1 MRNGRSFP
9 ERPLR
14 KTFAKDLF
22 IMEDVQSQ
30 TDDRELPI
38 DMVGVTG
45 LRYPI
50 AVRDK
55 ARQRQKTVAE
65 ISLSVSLP
73 HHFKGTHMS
82 RFIEVVHEH
91 RDHIDMETLP
101 DILAALRQRLE
112 AERARI
118 EIRFPY
124 FFERTA
130 PASGQRS
137 LMSYD
142 CRYTAEI
149 NGEGDDFKVGVTVPV
164 TTLCP
169 CSKAISDYGAHNQRG
184 YVDIEVRAKR
194 TVGGRPKMVWIE
206 ELVEIGE
213 NSASA
218 PVFPLLKREDE
229 RALTMRAYDNPA
241 FVEDVVRQVA
251 AEIRAD
257 SRIDWLRVRVE
268 TLESIHAHNAFAV
281 IEQGERL
288 PKRAPKR

>member
-1 MRNGRSFP
+1 MIDIQNQRDS
-9 ERPLR
+9 
-14 KTFAKDLF
+14 
-22 IMEDVQSQ
+22 
-30 TDDRELPI
+30 RELPI
-38 DMVGVTG
+38 DLVGVTG

-50 AVRDK
+50 TVRDK
-55 ARQRQKTVAE
+55 ARERQKTVAE
-65 ISLSVSLP
+65 LSLSVSLP

-91 RDHIDMETLP
+91 RDTIDMETLP
-101 DILAALRQRLE
+101 GIVHTLKERLE

-142 CRYTAEI
+142 CRYTAEA
-149 NGEGDDFKVGVTVPV
+149 NEGGDDFVVAVRVPV

-184 YVDIEVRAKR
+184 YITMETR
-194 TVGGRPKMVWIE
+194 THRTKAGLPRMLWIE

-213 NSASA
+213 RSASA

-229 RALTMRAYDNPA
+229 RAVTMQAYDNPA

-251 AEIRAD
+251 STLRSD
-257 SRIDWLRVRVE
+257 PRVSWLRVRVE
-268 TLESIHAHNAFAV
+268 TLESIHDHNAFAV
-281 IEQGERL
+281 IAWPGEN
-288 PKRAPKR
+288 PDSKQ

>member
-1 MRNGRSFP
+1 
-9 ERPLR
+9 
-14 KTFAKDLF
+14 
-22 IMEDVQSQ
+22 MEDVQNQS
-30 TDDRELPI
+30 DSRELPI

-50 AVRDK
+50 TVRDK
-55 ARQRQKTVAE
+55 ARERQRTVADM
-65 ISLSVSLP
+65 SLSVSLP

-91 RDHIDMETLP
+91 HDHIDMETLP
-101 DILAALRQRLE
+101 DILGVLRQRLE
-112 AERARI
+112 AERAHI
-118 EIRFPY
+118 DIRFPY

-142 CRYTAEI
+142 CRYTAEV
-149 NGEGDDFKVGVTVPV
+149 NGSGDDFKVGVTVPV

-194 TVGGRPKMVWIE
+194 SATGRPKMVWIE
-206 ELVEIGE
+206 ELVELGE

-229 RALTMRAYDNPA
+229 RALTMRAYENPA

-251 AEIRAD
+251 TELRAD
-257 SRIDWLRVRVE
+257 PRIEWLKVRVE
-268 TLESIHAHNAFAV
+268 ALESIHDHNAFAV
-281 IEQGERL
+281 IIWPQ
-288 PKRAPKR
+288 